1 MQMEVGINEIIEE
14 ITENVCQRLEI
25 KDGFGINNNAD
36 QPDKTLIKL
45 GEIR

>member
-1 MQMEVGINEIIEE
+1 MEVGINEIIEE

-36 QPDKTLIKL
+36 KPNQTLIKL